1 MSIQRR
7 IALVSA
13 AAVAVT
19 VFVVSIGAFLGA
31 RSQIM
36 GQIDESLLA
45 RAAIVEIGSVVVEEG
60 PLLGSAGR
68 GRNPFRELV
77 TVFARPGRPEFDT
90 AFFQIITPEGTV
102 NIGSDEL
109 ELPPPNADDLDPDE
123 ATLRSEWVDGTHL
136 RIATL
141 VVPGTET
148 IFQIGRPLTEA
159 DESLAGFALLLAA
172 GSALGILLAG
182 GLGLVVARHA
192 VRPIGDLE
200 RSVSEITQTRDIG
213 ARLDVSGSDEIA
225 ELAIAFNALLAEVEA
240 AREEQTRLVRDA
252 GHELRTP
259 LTALRTN
266 IEVLQRHEVSPDE
279 RKRMLEA
286 AHAEVEEL
294 TELVSEVVD
303 LATDRYEEE
312 PLAAVELRAVVEA
325 IAERLDR
332 RNGRSIVLDADSST
346 VSGKRAALDRAIG
359 NVVANADKWS
369 PIEGEII
376 VTIHNGTLTVTDSG
390 PGIAEP
396 DIDHVFERFY
406 RSDDARP
413 TPGSGLG
420 LSIVEQIVTDHGGE
434 VFARNRPTGTG
445 AEVGFT
451 IPCLDGD
458 GDVRDL
464 SASS

>member
-31 RSQIM
+31 KSQIM
-36 GQIDESLLA
+36 GQIDASLLE
-45 RAAIVEIGSVVVEEG
+45 RASIVEIGSVVVEEG
-60 PLLGSAGR
+60 PLFGTGDR

-90 AFFQIITPEGTV
+90 AFFQIITPEGTL

-109 ELPPPNADDLDPDE
+109 ELPPPSADDLDPDE

-159 DESLAGFALLLAA
+159 DESLAGFALLLAV

-200 RSVSEITQTRDIG
+200 QSVSEITQTRDIG
-213 ARLDVSGSDEIA
+213 GRLDVRGSDEIA

-266 IEVLQRHEVSPDE
+266 IEILQRHEVEPDE

-325 IAERLDR
+325 IAERFDR
-332 RNGRSIVLDADSST
+332 RNGRSVVLDADSST
-346 VSGKRAALDRAIG
+346 VSGKRAALERAIG
-359 NVVANADKWS
+359 NIVANADKWS
-369 PIEGEII
+369 PIDGEII
-376 VTIHNGTLTVTDSG
+376 VTIRNGTLTVADSG

-396 DIDHVFERFY
+396 DIGHVFERFY

-458 GDVRDL
+458 GDVQDL

>member
-36 GQIDESLLA
+36 GQIDESLLE
-45 RAAIVEIGSVVVEEG
+45 RASIVEIGSVVVEEG
-60 PLLGSAGR
+60 PLFGTGDR

-90 AFFQIITPEGTV
+90 AFFQIITPEGTL

-109 ELPPPNADDLDPDE
+109 ELPPPSADDLDPDE

-141 VVPGTET
+141 VVPGTEN

-159 DESLAGFALLLAA
+159 DESLAGFALLLAV

-213 ARLDVSGSDEIA
+213 GRLDVRGSDEIA

-266 IEVLQRHEVSPDE
+266 IEILQRHEVEPDE
-279 RKRMLEA
+279 RKRMLQA

-332 RNGRSIVLDADSST
+332 RNGRSVVLDADSST
-346 VSGKRAALDRAIG
+346 VSGKRAALERAIG
-359 NVVANADKWS
+359 NIVANADKWS
-369 PIEGEII
+369 PIDGEII
-376 VTIHNGTLTVTDSG
+376 VTINDGTLTVTDGG
-390 PGIAEP
+390 PGIARP
-396 DIDHVFERFY
+396 DIGHVFERFY
-406 RSDDARP
+406 RSDDARSK
-413 TPGSGLG
+413 PGSGLG

-434 VFARNRPTGTG
+434 VFARNRPTGSG

-451 IPCLDGD
+451 IPCLDSD
-458 GDVRDL
+458 GDVQDL
-464 SASS
+464 SVSS